1 MLGGVYGI
9 SIADA
14 IPQEE
19 LKGVEKSGKGWR
31 RLEIIIGIEI
41 GGLDPLTGGIPVCE
55 GVGCEPN
62 GYRKKGVGGKSLI
75 YIGLLR
81 RTVKSCDIMCVLLCI

>member
-1 MLGGVYGI
+1 VLGGVYGI

-41 GGLDPLTGGIPVCE
+41 GGLDPLTGGTSV
-55 GVGCEPN
+55 
-62 GYRKKGVGGKSLI
+62 
-75 YIGLLR
+75 
-81 RTVKSCDIMCVLLCI
+81 

>member
-14 IPQEE
+14 IPQEV
-19 LKGVEKSGKGWR
+19 LRSV
-31 RLEIIIGIEI
+31 EIIIGIEI

-55 GVGCEPN
+55 GVGCEPD
-62 GYRKKGVGGKSLI
+62 GYRKKGVGVS
-75 YIGLLR
+75 Y
-81 RTVKSCDIMCVLLCI
+81 